1 MIKKLNFYLINLEL
15 LEFGA
20 SNMADVVDYSALNA
34 DADPA
39 LHVSFLLL
47 PEYTLSAFAN
57 AVGILRMAN
66 RLRDKTLYT
75 WSLHSLDGEPLISSS
90 GLEISLDDSLE
101 NTDHANIL
109 MVCGG
114 YSIKKYCDKRLVDG
128 LRKVAKRKIPIGG
141 ICTGSYALAFAGLL
155 DGYRCTIHWENIAS
169 FREEFPKLDISSS
182 LFVIDRDR
190 YTCSGGIS
198 SIDLMLNLI
207 ASIHGH
213 QLVQQISEQFTCDRV
228 RTEKDAQR
236 APLKY
241 LIGASQPKLVDAV
254 TLMESNIEE
263 PLTLD
268 EVAAYVGISRRQLE
282 RLFNRY
288 LHCAPSRYYLELRL
302 SRARLL
308 LLQTPIPVI
317 DVAIS
322 CGFSTAP
329 HFSKCYSDLYGKP
342 PSSERR
348 VLR

>member
-1 MIKKLNFYLINLEL
+1 MSE
-15 LEFGA
+15 
-20 SNMADVVDYSALNA
+20 VVATESVE
-34 DADPA
+34 PPVT
-39 LHVSFLLL
+39 LHVGFLLM
-47 PEYTLSAFAN
+47 PEYTLSTFAN
-57 AVGILRMAN
+57 AIGILRLAN
-66 RLRDKTLYT
+66 RLTDRALYR
-75 WSLHSLDGEPLISSS
+75 WSVYSIDGEPVVSSA
-90 GLEISLDDSLE
+90 GLEMKVDGRLDTE
-101 NTDHANIL
+101 QPMHIL
-109 MVCGG
+109 LVCGG
-114 YSIKKYCDKRLVDG
+114 YRIKNYCNKPVTDALRRL
-128 LRKVAKRKIPIGG
+128 AKNKIALGAL
-141 ICTGSYALAFAGLL
+141 CTGSYVLAAAGLL
-155 DGYRCTIHWENIAS
+155 SGYRCTIHWENIAS
-169 FREEFPKLDISSS
+169 MREEFPNLQIVSS

-213 QLVQQISEQFTCDRV
+213 QLVQQISDQFTCDRV

-236 APLKY
+236 APLQY
-241 LIGASQPKLVDAV
+241 LIGASQPRLVDAV
-254 TLMESNIEE
+254 SLMESNIEE

-268 EVAAYVGISRRQLE
+268 EVADYVGISRRQLE

-308 LLQTPIPVI
+308 LLQTSIPVI

-342 PSSERR
+342 PSNERR
-348 VLR
+348 VLS

>member
-1 MIKKLNFYLINLEL
+1 MSDL
-15 LEFGA
+15 LESAF
-20 SNMADVVDYSALNA
+20 VDAEIETS
-34 DADPA
+34 
-39 LHVSFLLL
+39 LHVGFLLL
-47 PEYTLSAFAN
+47 PEYTLSAFSN
-57 AVGILRMAN
+57 AVGMLRMAN
-66 RLRDKTLYT
+66 RLTERQLYT
-75 WSLHSLDGEPLISSS
+75 WSVHSVDGAPVISSA
-90 GLEISLDDSLE
+90 GLELNVDGSIE
-101 NTDHANIL
+101 QTEQANIF

-114 YSIKKYCDKRLVDG
+114 YSVKKYCTKTLAET
-128 LRKVAKRKIPIGG
+128 LRKIAKRKIPMGG
-141 ICTGSYALAFAGLL
+141 ICTGSYALASAGLL
-155 DGYRCTIHWENIAS
+155 DGYRCTIHWENLAS
-169 FREEFPKLDISSS
+169 LREEFPKLEISSS
-182 LFVIDRDR
+182 IFVIDRDR

-268 EVAAYVGISRRQLE
+268 EVSEYVGISRRQLE

-308 LLQTPIPVI
+308 LLQTSIPVI

-348 VLR
+348 ALT

>member
-1 MIKKLNFYLINLEL
+1 MFNSSNLNVPEA
-15 LEFGA
+15 ET
-20 SNMADVVDYSALNA
+20 
-34 DADPA
+34 A
-39 LHVSFLLL
+39 LHVSFLML
-47 PEYTLSAFAN
+47 PEYTLSAFSN
-57 AVGILRMAN
+57 AIGILRMAN
-66 RLRDKTLYT
+66 RLTDRALYT
-75 WSLHSLDGEPLISSS
+75 WSVHSLDGQSVISSA
-90 GLEISLDDSLE
+90 GLELTIDGSLADA
-101 NTDHANIL
+101 TDANIL

-114 YSIKKYCDKRLVDG
+114 YSVKKYCNKLLIDG
-128 LRKVAKRKIPIGG
+128 LRKIAKRKIPIGG
-141 ICTGSYALAFAGLL
+141 IDTGTYALAVAGLL
-155 DGYRCTIHWENIAS
+155 DGYRCTIHWENLS
-169 FREEFPKLDISSS
+169 SLREEFPRLEITSS

-213 QLVQQISEQFTCDRV
+213 QLVQEISEQFTCDRV

-241 LIGASQPKLVDAV
+241 LIGASQPRLVDAV

-268 EVAAYVGISRRQLE
+268 EVADYVGISRRQLE

-308 LLQTPIPVI
+308 LLQTSIAVI

-342 PSSERR
+342 PSAERR
-348 VLR
+348 ALR

>member
-1 MIKKLNFYLINLEL
+1 MFNSSDLNVPEA
-15 LEFGA
+15 ET
-20 SNMADVVDYSALNA
+20 
-34 DADPA
+34 A
-39 LHVSFLLL
+39 LHVSFLML
-47 PEYTLSAFAN
+47 PEYTLSAFSN
-57 AVGILRMAN
+57 AIGILRMAN
-66 RLRDKTLYT
+66 RLTDRALYT
-75 WSLHSLDGEPLISSS
+75 WSVHSLDGQSVISSA
-90 GLEISLDDSLE
+90 GLELTIDGSLADA
-101 NTDHANIL
+101 TDANIL

-114 YSIKKYCDKRLVDG
+114 YSVKKYCNKLLTDG
-128 LRKVAKRKIPIGG
+128 LRKMAKRKIPIGG
-141 ICTGSYALAFAGLL
+141 IDTGTYALAVAGLL
-155 DGYRCTIHWENIAS
+155 DGYRCTIHWENLS
-169 FREEFPKLDISSS
+169 SLREEFPRLEITSS

-207 ASIHGH
+207 ACIHGH
-213 QLVQQISEQFTCDRV
+213 QLVQEISEQFTCDRV

-241 LIGASQPKLVDAV
+241 LIGASQPRLVDAV

-268 EVAAYVGISRRQLE
+268 EVADYVGISRRQLE

-288 LHCAPSRYYLELRL
+288 LHCATSRYYLELRL

-308 LLQTPIPVI
+308 LLQTSIAVI

-342 PSSERR
+342 PSAERR
-348 VLR
+348 ALR

>member
-1 MIKKLNFYLINLEL
+1 MFNSSDLNVPEA
-15 LEFGA
+15 ET
-20 SNMADVVDYSALNA
+20 
-34 DADPA
+34 A
-39 LHVSFLLL
+39 LHVSFLML
-47 PEYTLSAFAN
+47 PEYTLSAFSN
-57 AVGILRMAN
+57 AIGILRMAN
-66 RLRDKTLYT
+66 RLTDRALYT
-75 WSLHSLDGEPLISSS
+75 WSVHSLDGQSVISSA
-90 GLEISLDDSLE
+90 GLELTITGSLADAAD
-101 NTDHANIL
+101 ANIL

-114 YSIKKYCDKRLVDG
+114 YSVKKYCNKLLTDG
-128 LRKVAKRKIPIGG
+128 LRKIAKRKIPIGG
-141 ICTGSYALAFAGLL
+141 IDTGTYALAVAGLL
-155 DGYRCTIHWENIAS
+155 DGYRCTIHWENLS
-169 FREEFPKLDISSS
+169 SLREEFPRLEITSS

-213 QLVQQISEQFTCDRV
+213 QLVQEISEQFTCDRV

-241 LIGASQPKLVDAV
+241 LIGASQPRLVDAV

-268 EVAAYVGISRRQLE
+268 EVADYVGISRRQLE

-308 LLQTPIPVI
+308 LLQTSIAVI

-342 PSSERR
+342 PSAERR
-348 VLR
+348 ALR

>member
-1 MIKKLNFYLINLEL
+1 MFNSSDLNVPEA
-15 LEFGA
+15 ET
-20 SNMADVVDYSALNA
+20 
-34 DADPA
+34 A
-39 LHVSFLLL
+39 LHVSFLML
-47 PEYTLSAFAN
+47 PEYTLSAFSN
-57 AVGILRMAN
+57 AIGILRMAN
-66 RLRDKTLYT
+66 RLTDRALYT
-75 WSLHSLDGEPLISSS
+75 WSVHSFDGQSVISSA
-90 GLEISLDDSLE
+90 GLELTIDGSLADA
-101 NTDHANIL
+101 TDANIL

-114 YSIKKYCDKRLVDG
+114 YSVKKYCNKLLTDG
-128 LRKVAKRKIPIGG
+128 LRKIAKRKIPLGG
-141 ICTGSYALAFAGLL
+141 IDTGTYALAVAGLL
-155 DGYRCTIHWENIAS
+155 DGYRCTIHWENLS
-169 FREEFPKLDISSS
+169 SLREEFPRLEITSS

-213 QLVQQISEQFTCDRV
+213 QLVQEISEQFTCDRV

-241 LIGASQPKLVDAV
+241 LIGASQPRLVDAV

-268 EVAAYVGISRRQLE
+268 EVADYVGISRRQLE

-308 LLQTPIPVI
+308 LLQTSIAVI

-329 HFSKCYSDLYGKP
+329 HFSKCCSALYGKQ
-342 PSSERR
+342 PSAERSD
-348 VLR
+348 LR

>member
-1 MIKKLNFYLINLEL
+1 MFHKSDINFPEA
-15 LEFGA
+15 ET
-20 SNMADVVDYSALNA
+20 
-34 DADPA
+34 A
-39 LHVSFLLL
+39 LHVSFLML
-47 PEYTLSAFAN
+47 PEYTLSAFSN
-57 AVGILRMAN
+57 VIGILRMAN
-66 RLRDKTLYT
+66 RLTDRALYT
-75 WSLHSLDGEPLISSS
+75 WSVHSLDGQSVISSA
-90 GLEISLDDSLE
+90 GLELTIDGSLADA
-101 NTDHANIL
+101 TDANIL

-114 YSIKKYCDKRLVDG
+114 YSVKKYCNKLLTDG
-128 LRKVAKRKIPIGG
+128 LRKIAKRKIPIGG
-141 ICTGSYALAFAGLL
+141 IDTGTYALAVAGLL
-155 DGYRCTIHWENIAS
+155 DGYRCTIHWENLS
-169 FREEFPKLDISSS
+169 SLREEFPRLEITSN

-213 QLVQQISEQFTCDRV
+213 QLVQEISEQFTCDRV

-241 LIGASQPKLVDAV
+241 LIGASQPRLVDAV

-268 EVAAYVGISRRQLE
+268 EVADYVGISRRQLE

-308 LLQTPIPVI
+308 LLQTSIAVI

-342 PSSERR
+342 PSAERR
-348 VLR
+348 ALR

>member
-1 MIKKLNFYLINLEL
+1 MSDL
-15 LEFGA
+15 LEPAFF
-20 SNMADVVDYSALNA
+20 
-34 DADPA
+34 DAEIETS
-39 LHVSFLLL
+39 LHVGFLLL
-47 PEYTLSAFAN
+47 PEYTLSAFSN

-66 RLRDKTLYT
+66 RLTERQLYT
-75 WSLHSLDGEPLISSS
+75 WSVHSVDGASVISSA
-90 GLEISLDDSLE
+90 GLELNVDGSIE
-101 NTDHANIL
+101 QTEQANIL

-114 YSIKKYCDKRLVDG
+114 YSVKTYCTKTLAET
-128 LRKVAKRKIPIGG
+128 LRKIAKRKIPMGG
-141 ICTGSYALAFAGLL
+141 ICTGSYALASAGLL
-155 DGYRCTIHWENIAS
+155 DGYRCTIHWENLAS
-169 FREEFPKLDISSS
+169 LREEFPKLEISSS
-182 LFVIDRDR
+182 IFVIDRDR

-268 EVAAYVGISRRQLE
+268 EVSEYVGISRRQLE

-308 LLQTPIPVI
+308 LLQTSIPVI

-348 VLR
+348 ALT

>member
-1 MIKKLNFYLINLEL
+1 MFNSSNLNVPEA
-15 LEFGA
+15 ET
-20 SNMADVVDYSALNA
+20 
-34 DADPA
+34 A
-39 LHVSFLLL
+39 LHVSFLML
-47 PEYTLSAFAN
+47 PEYTLSAFSN
-57 AVGILRMAN
+57 AIGILRMAN
-66 RLRDKTLYT
+66 RLTDRALYT
-75 WSLHSLDGEPLISSS
+75 WSVHSLDGQPVISSA
-90 GLEISLDDSLE
+90 GLELTITGSLADA
-101 NTDHANIL
+101 TDANIL

-114 YSIKKYCDKRLVDG
+114 YSVKKYCNKLLTDG
-128 LRKVAKRKIPIGG
+128 LRKIAKRKIPIGG
-141 ICTGSYALAFAGLL
+141 IDTGTYALAVAGLL
-155 DGYRCTIHWENIAS
+155 DGYRCTIHWENLS
-169 FREEFPKLDISSS
+169 SLREEFPRLEITSS

-213 QLVQQISEQFTCDRV
+213 QLVQEISEQFTCDRV

-241 LIGASQPKLVDAV
+241 LIGASQPRLVDAV

-268 EVAAYVGISRRQLE
+268 EVADYVGISRRQLE

-308 LLQTPIPVI
+308 LLQTSIAVI

-342 PSSERR
+342 PSAERR
-348 VLR
+348 ALR

>member
-1 MIKKLNFYLINLEL
+1 MFNSSNLNVPEA
-15 LEFGA
+15 ET
-20 SNMADVVDYSALNA
+20 
-34 DADPA
+34 A
-39 LHVSFLLL
+39 LHVSFLML
-47 PEYTLSAFAN
+47 PEYTLSAFSN
-57 AVGILRMAN
+57 AIGILRMAN
-66 RLRDKTLYT
+66 RLTDRALYT
-75 WSLHSLDGEPLISSS
+75 WSVHSLDGQSVISSA
-90 GLEISLDDSLE
+90 GLELTIDGSLADA
-101 NTDHANIL
+101 TDANIL

-114 YSIKKYCDKRLVDG
+114 YSVKKYCNKLLTDG
-128 LRKVAKRKIPIGG
+128 LRKMAKRKIPIGG
-141 ICTGSYALAFAGLL
+141 IDTGTYALAVAGLL
-155 DGYRCTIHWENIAS
+155 DGYRCTIHWENLS
-169 FREEFPKLDISSS
+169 SLREEFPRLEITSS

-213 QLVQQISEQFTCDRV
+213 QLVQEISEQFTCDRV

-241 LIGASQPKLVDAV
+241 LIGASQPRLVDAV

-268 EVAAYVGISRRQLE
+268 EVADYVGISRRQLE

-308 LLQTPIPVI
+308 LLQTSIAVI

-342 PSSERR
+342 PSAERR
-348 VLR
+348 ALR

>member
-1 MIKKLNFYLINLEL
+1 
-15 LEFGA
+15 
-20 SNMADVVDYSALNA
+20 
-34 DADPA
+34 
-39 LHVSFLLL
+39 
-47 PEYTLSAFAN
+47 
-57 AVGILRMAN
+57 
-66 RLRDKTLYT
+66 
-75 WSLHSLDGEPLISSS
+75 
-90 GLEISLDDSLE
+90 
-101 NTDHANIL
+101 
-109 MVCGG
+109 
-114 YSIKKYCDKRLVDG
+114 
-128 LRKVAKRKIPIGG
+128 
-141 ICTGSYALAFAGLL
+141 
-155 DGYRCTIHWENIAS
+155 
-169 FREEFPKLDISSS
+169 
-182 LFVIDRDR
+182 
-190 YTCSGGIS
+190 
-198 SIDLMLNLI
+198 MLNLV

-241 LIGASQPKLVDAV
+241 LIGASQPRLVEAV
-254 TLMESNIEE
+254 TLMETNIEE

-268 EVAAYVGISRRQLE
+268 EIAAYVGISRRQLE

-308 LLQTPIPVI
+308 LLQTSIPVI

-348 VLR
+348 ALV

>member
-1 MIKKLNFYLINLEL
+1 MPGDIEAIEAI
-15 LEFGA
+15 EVEA
-20 SNMADVVDYSALNA
+20 VT
-34 DADPA
+34 
-39 LHVSFLLL
+39 LHIGFVML
-47 PEYTLSAFAN
+47 PEYTLSTFSN

-66 RLRDKTLYT
+66 RLSGKELYH
-75 WSLHSLDGEPLISSS
+75 WSLHSVGGQSVVSSAGLELALDG
-90 GLEISLDDSLE
+90 GLDAASEADIML
-101 NTDHANIL
+101 
-109 MVCGG
+109 VCGG
-114 YSIKKYCDKRLVDG
+114 YSVKSHCDKPLLDG
-128 LRKVAKRKIPIGG
+128 LRKMAKRKIPMGG
-141 ICTGSYALAFAGLL
+141 ICTGSYALAAAGLL
-155 DGYRCTIHWENIAS
+155 DGYRCTIHWENLAS
-169 FREEFPKLDISSS
+169 LREEFPKLEISSS

-198 SIDLMLNLI
+198 SIDLMLNLV

-241 LIGASQPKLVDAV
+241 LIGASQPRLVEAV
-254 TLMESNIEE
+254 TLMENNIEE

-268 EVAAYVGISRRQLE
+268 EISDFVGISRRQLE

-302 SRARLL
+302 YRARLL
-308 LLQTPIPVI
+308 LLQTSIPVI

-329 HFSKCYSDLYGKP
+329 HFSKCYSDLYSKP

-348 VLR
+348 ALI

>member
-1 MIKKLNFYLINLEL
+1 MPGDIEAIEV
-15 LEFGA
+15 EA
-20 SNMADVVDYSALNA
+20 VT
-34 DADPA
+34 
-39 LHVSFLLL
+39 LHIGFVML
-47 PEYTLSAFAN
+47 PEYTLSTFSN

-66 RLRDKTLYT
+66 RLSGKELYH
-75 WSLHSLDGEPLISSS
+75 WSLHSVGGQSVVSSAGLELALDG
-90 GLEISLDDSLE
+90 GLDAASEADIML
-101 NTDHANIL
+101 
-109 MVCGG
+109 VCGG
-114 YSIKKYCDKRLVDG
+114 YSVKSHCDKPLLDG
-128 LRKVAKRKIPIGG
+128 LRKMAKRKIPMGG
-141 ICTGSYALAFAGLL
+141 ICTGSYALAAAGLL
-155 DGYRCTIHWENIAS
+155 DGYRCTIHWENLAS
-169 FREEFPKLDISSS
+169 LREEFPKLEISSS

-198 SIDLMLNLI
+198 SIDLMLNLV

-241 LIGASQPKLVDAV
+241 LIGASQPRLVEAV
-254 TLMESNIEE
+254 TLMENNIEE

-268 EVAAYVGISRRQLE
+268 EISDFVGISRRQLE

-302 SRARLL
+302 YRARLL
-308 LLQTPIPVI
+308 LLQTSIPVI

-329 HFSKCYSDLYGKP
+329 HFSKCYSDLYSKP

-348 VLR
+348 ALI

>member
-1 MIKKLNFYLINLEL
+1 MSDL
-15 LEFGA
+15 LEPAF
-20 SNMADVVDYSALNA
+20 VDAEIETS
-34 DADPA
+34 
-39 LHVSFLLL
+39 LHVGFLLL
-47 PEYTLSAFAN
+47 PEYTLSAFSN
-57 AVGILRMAN
+57 AVGMLRMAN
-66 RLRDKTLYT
+66 RLTERQLYT
-75 WSLHSLDGEPLISSS
+75 WSVHSVDGAPVISSA
-90 GLEISLDDSLE
+90 GLELNVDGSIE
-101 NTDHANIL
+101 QTEQANIF

-114 YSIKKYCDKRLVDG
+114 YSVKKYCTKTLAET
-128 LRKVAKRKIPIGG
+128 LRKIAKRKIPMGG
-141 ICTGSYALAFAGLL
+141 ICTGSYALAAAGLL
-155 DGYRCTIHWENIAS
+155 DGYRCTIHWENLAS
-169 FREEFPKLDISSS
+169 LREEFPKLEISSS
-182 LFVIDRDR
+182 IFVIDRDR

-268 EVAAYVGISRRQLE
+268 EVSEYVGISRRQLE

-308 LLQTPIPVI
+308 LLQTSIPVI

-348 VLR
+348 ALT

>member
-1 MIKKLNFYLINLEL
+1 MFHTSDLNVPEA
-15 LEFGA
+15 ET
-20 SNMADVVDYSALNA
+20 
-34 DADPA
+34 A
-39 LHVSFLLL
+39 LHVSFLML
-47 PEYTLSAFAN
+47 PEYTLSAFSN
-57 AVGILRMAN
+57 AIGILRMAN
-66 RLRDKTLYT
+66 RLTERVLYT
-75 WSLHSLDGEPLISSS
+75 WSVHSLDGQPVVSSA
-90 GLEISLDDSLE
+90 GLELALDGSLADA
-101 NTDHANIL
+101 TDANIL
-109 MVCGG
+109 LVCGG
-114 YSIKKYCDKRLVDG
+114 YSVKKYCNKILTDG
-128 LRKVAKRKIPIGG
+128 LRNIAKKKIPIGG
-141 ICTGSYALAFAGLL
+141 IDTGTYALAVAGLL
-155 DGYRCTIHWENIAS
+155 DGYRCTIHWENLS
-169 FREEFPKLDISSS
+169 SLREEFPRLEITSS

-213 QLVQQISEQFTCDRV
+213 QLVQEISEQFSCDRV

-241 LIGASQPKLVDAV
+241 LIGASQPRLVDAV

-268 EVAAYVGISRRQLE
+268 EVANYVGISRRQLE

-308 LLQTPIPVI
+308 LLQTSIAVI

-342 PSSERR
+342 PSAERR
-348 VLR
+348 ALR

>member
-1 MIKKLNFYLINLEL
+1 MFNSSDLNVPEA
-15 LEFGA
+15 ET
-20 SNMADVVDYSALNA
+20 
-34 DADPA
+34 A
-39 LHVSFLLL
+39 LHVSFLML
-47 PEYTLSAFAN
+47 PEYTLSAFSN
-57 AVGILRMAN
+57 AIGILRMAN
-66 RLRDKTLYT
+66 RLTDRALYT
-75 WSLHSLDGEPLISSS
+75 WSVHSLDGQSVISSA
-90 GLEISLDDSLE
+90 GLELTIDGSLADA
-101 NTDHANIL
+101 TDANIL

-114 YSIKKYCDKRLVDG
+114 YSVKKYCNKLLTDG
-128 LRKVAKRKIPIGG
+128 LRKIAKRKIPIGG
-141 ICTGSYALAFAGLL
+141 IDTGTYALAVAGLL
-155 DGYRCTIHWENIAS
+155 DGYRCTIHWENLS
-169 FREEFPKLDISSS
+169 SLREEFPRLEITSS

-213 QLVQQISEQFTCDRV
+213 QLVQEISEQFTCDRV

-241 LIGASQPKLVDAV
+241 LIGASQPRLVDAV

-268 EVAAYVGISRRQLE
+268 EVADYVGISRRQLE

-308 LLQTPIPVI
+308 LLQTSIAVI

-342 PSSERR
+342 PSAERR
-348 VLR
+348 ALR

>member
-1 MIKKLNFYLINLEL
+1 MFNSSNLNVPEA
-15 LEFGA
+15 ET
-20 SNMADVVDYSALNA
+20 
-34 DADPA
+34 A
-39 LHVSFLLL
+39 LHVSFLML
-47 PEYTLSAFAN
+47 PEYTLSAFSN
-57 AVGILRMAN
+57 AIGILRLAN
-66 RLRDKTLYT
+66 RLTDRALYT
-75 WSLHSLDGEPLISSS
+75 WSVHSLDGQSVISSA
-90 GLEISLDDSLE
+90 GLELTIDGSLADA
-101 NTDHANIL
+101 TDANIL

-114 YSIKKYCDKRLVDG
+114 YSVKKYCNKLLTDG
-128 LRKVAKRKIPIGG
+128 LRKMAKRKIPIGG
-141 ICTGSYALAFAGLL
+141 IDTGTYALAVAGLL
-155 DGYRCTIHWENIAS
+155 DGYRCTIHWENLS
-169 FREEFPKLDISSS
+169 SLREEFPRLEITSS

-213 QLVQQISEQFTCDRV
+213 QLVQEISEQFTCDRV

-241 LIGASQPKLVDAV
+241 LIGASQPRLVDAV

-268 EVAAYVGISRRQLE
+268 EVADYVGISRRQLE

-308 LLQTPIPVI
+308 LLQTSIAVI

-342 PSSERR
+342 PSAERR
-348 VLR
+348 ALR

>member
-1 MIKKLNFYLINLEL
+1 M
-15 LEFGA
+15 
-20 SNMADVVDYSALNA
+20 
-34 DADPA
+34 
-39 LHVSFLLL
+39 L
-47 PEYTLSAFAN
+47 PEYTLSAFSN
-57 AVGILRMAN
+57 AIGILRMAN
-66 RLRDKTLYT
+66 RLTDRALYT
-75 WSLHSLDGEPLISSS
+75 WSVHSLDGQSVISSA
-90 GLEISLDDSLE
+90 GLELTIDGSLADA
-101 NTDHANIL
+101 TDANIL

-114 YSIKKYCDKRLVDG
+114 YSVKKYCNKLLTDG
-128 LRKVAKRKIPIGG
+128 LRKIAKRKIPIGG
-141 ICTGSYALAFAGLL
+141 IDTGTYALAVAGLL
-155 DGYRCTIHWENIAS
+155 DGYRCTIHWENLS
-169 FREEFPKLDISSS
+169 SLREEFPRLEITSS

-213 QLVQQISEQFTCDRV
+213 QLVQEISEQFTCDRV

-241 LIGASQPKLVDAV
+241 LIGASQPRLVDAV

-268 EVAAYVGISRRQLE
+268 EVADYVGISRRQLE

-308 LLQTPIPVI
+308 LLQTSIAVI

-342 PSSERR
+342 PSAERR
-348 VLR
+348 ALR

>member
-1 MIKKLNFYLINLEL
+1 LTGVLIMFNSSNLNVPEA
-15 LEFGA
+15 ET
-20 SNMADVVDYSALNA
+20 
-34 DADPA
+34 A
-39 LHVSFLLL
+39 LHVSFLML
-47 PEYTLSAFAN
+47 PEYTLSAFSN
-57 AVGILRMAN
+57 AIGILRMAN
-66 RLRDKTLYT
+66 RLTDRALYT
-75 WSLHSLDGEPLISSS
+75 WSVHSLDGQSVISSA
-90 GLEISLDDSLE
+90 GLELTIDGSLADA
-101 NTDHANIL
+101 TDANIL

-114 YSIKKYCDKRLVDG
+114 YSVKKYCNKLLTDG
-128 LRKVAKRKIPIGG
+128 LRKIAKRKTPIGG
-141 ICTGSYALAFAGLL
+141 IDTGTYALAVAGLL
-155 DGYRCTIHWENIAS
+155 DGYRCTIHWENLS
-169 FREEFPKLDISSS
+169 SLREEFPRLEITSS

-213 QLVQQISEQFTCDRV
+213 QLVQEISEQFTCDRV

-241 LIGASQPKLVDAV
+241 LIGASQPRLVDAV

-268 EVAAYVGISRRQLE
+268 EVADYVGISRRQLE

-308 LLQTPIPVI
+308 LLQTSIAVI

-342 PSSERR
+342 PSAERR
-348 VLR
+348 ALR

>member
-1 MIKKLNFYLINLEL
+1 VDGASVISSAGLEL
-15 LEFGA
+15 
-20 SNMADVVDYSALNA
+20 NVDGSI
-34 DADPA
+34 
-39 LHVSFLLL
+39 
-47 PEYTLSAFAN
+47 EQT
-57 AVGILRMAN
+57 
-66 RLRDKTLYT
+66 
-75 WSLHSLDGEPLISSS
+75 EQ
-90 GLEISLDDSLE
+90 
-101 NTDHANIL
+101 ANIF

-114 YSIKKYCDKRLVDG
+114 YSVKKYCTKTLAET
-128 LRKVAKRKIPIGG
+128 LRKIAKRKIPMGG
-141 ICTGSYALAFAGLL
+141 ICTGSYALAAAGLL
-155 DGYRCTIHWENIAS
+155 DGYRCTIHWENLAS
-169 FREEFPKLDISSS
+169 LREEFPKLEISSS
-182 LFVIDRDR
+182 IFVIDRDR

-268 EVAAYVGISRRQLE
+268 EVSEYVGISRRQLE

-308 LLQTPIPVI
+308 LLQTSIPVI

-348 VLR
+348 ALT

>member
-1 MIKKLNFYLINLEL
+1 MFNSSNLNVPEA
-15 LEFGA
+15 ET
-20 SNMADVVDYSALNA
+20 
-34 DADPA
+34 A
-39 LHVSFLLL
+39 LHVSFLML
-47 PEYTLSAFAN
+47 PEYTLSAFSN
-57 AVGILRMAN
+57 AIGILRMAN
-66 RLRDKTLYT
+66 RLTDRALYT
-75 WSLHSLDGEPLISSS
+75 WSVHSFDGQSVISSA
-90 GLEISLDDSLE
+90 GLELTIDGSLADA
-101 NTDHANIL
+101 TDANIL

-114 YSIKKYCDKRLVDG
+114 YSVKKYCNKLLTDG
-128 LRKVAKRKIPIGG
+128 LRKIAKRKIPIGG
-141 ICTGSYALAFAGLL
+141 IDTGTYALAVAGLL
-155 DGYRCTIHWENIAS
+155 DGYRCTIHWENLS
-169 FREEFPKLDISSS
+169 SLREEFPRLEITSS

-213 QLVQQISEQFTCDRV
+213 QLVQEISEQFTCDRV

-241 LIGASQPKLVDAV
+241 LIGASQPRLVDAV

-268 EVAAYVGISRRQLE
+268 EVADYVGISRRQLE

-308 LLQTPIPVI
+308 LLQTSIAVI

-342 PSSERR
+342 PSAERR
-348 VLR
+348 ALR

>member
-1 MIKKLNFYLINLEL
+1 MFNSSDLNVPEV
-15 LEFGA
+15 ET
-20 SNMADVVDYSALNA
+20 
-34 DADPA
+34 A
-39 LHVSFLLL
+39 LHVSFLML
-47 PEYTLSAFAN
+47 PEYTLSAFSN
-57 AVGILRMAN
+57 AIGILRMAN
-66 RLRDKTLYT
+66 RLTDRALYT
-75 WSLHSLDGEPLISSS
+75 WSVHSLDGQPVISSA
-90 GLEISLDDSLE
+90 GLELTIDGSLADA
-101 NTDHANIL
+101 TDANIL

-114 YSIKKYCDKRLVDG
+114 YSVKKYCNKLLTDG
-128 LRKVAKRKIPIGG
+128 LRKIAKRKIPIGG
-141 ICTGSYALAFAGLL
+141 IDTGTYALAVAGLL
-155 DGYRCTIHWENIAS
+155 DGYRCTIHWENLS
-169 FREEFPKLDISSS
+169 SLREEFPRLEITSS

-213 QLVQQISEQFTCDRV
+213 QLVQEISEQFTCDRV

-241 LIGASQPKLVDAV
+241 LIGASQPRLVDAV

-268 EVAAYVGISRRQLE
+268 EVADYVGISRRQLE

-308 LLQTPIPVI
+308 LLQTSIAVI

-342 PSSERR
+342 PSAERR
-348 VLR
+348 ALR

>member
-1 MIKKLNFYLINLEL
+1 MFNSSNLNVPEA
-15 LEFGA
+15 ET
-20 SNMADVVDYSALNA
+20 
-34 DADPA
+34 A
-39 LHVSFLLL
+39 LHVSFLML
-47 PEYTLSAFAN
+47 PEYTLSAFSN
-57 AVGILRMAN
+57 AIGILRMSN
-66 RLRDKTLYT
+66 RLTDRALYT
-75 WSLHSLDGEPLISSS
+75 WSVHSLDGQSVISSA
-90 GLEISLDDSLE
+90 GLELTIDGSLADA
-101 NTDHANIL
+101 TDANIL

-114 YSIKKYCDKRLVDG
+114 YSVKKYCNKLLTDG
-128 LRKVAKRKIPIGG
+128 LRKIAKRKIPIGG
-141 ICTGSYALAFAGLL
+141 IDTGTYALAVAGLL
-155 DGYRCTIHWENIAS
+155 DGYRCTIHWENLS
-169 FREEFPKLDISSS
+169 SLREEFPRLEITSS

-213 QLVQQISEQFTCDRV
+213 QLVQEISEQFTCDRV

-241 LIGASQPKLVDAV
+241 LIGASQPRLVDAV

-268 EVAAYVGISRRQLE
+268 EVADYVGISRRQLE

-308 LLQTPIPVI
+308 LLQTSIAVI

-342 PSSERR
+342 PSAERR
-348 VLR
+348 ALR

>member
-1 MIKKLNFYLINLEL
+1 MPDDIEAIEV
-15 LEFGA
+15 EA
-20 SNMADVVDYSALNA
+20 VT
-34 DADPA
+34 
-39 LHVSFLLL
+39 LHVGFVML
-47 PEYTLSAFAN
+47 PEYTLSTFSN

-66 RLRDKTLYT
+66 RLSGKELYH
-75 WSLHSLDGEPLISSS
+75 WSLHSVGGQSVVSSAGLELALDG
-90 GLEISLDDSLE
+90 GLDAASEADIML
-101 NTDHANIL
+101 
-109 MVCGG
+109 VCGG
-114 YSIKKYCDKRLVDG
+114 YSVKSHCDKPLLDG
-128 LRKVAKRKIPIGG
+128 LRKMAKRKIPMGG
-141 ICTGSYALAFAGLL
+141 ICTGSYALAAAGLL
-155 DGYRCTIHWENIAS
+155 DGYRCTIHWENLAS
-169 FREEFPKLDISSS
+169 LREEFPKLEISSS

-198 SIDLMLNLI
+198 SIDLMLNLV

-241 LIGASQPKLVDAV
+241 LIGASQPRLVEAV
-254 TLMESNIEE
+254 TLMENNIEE

-268 EVAAYVGISRRQLE
+268 EISNFVGISRRQLE

-302 SRARLL
+302 YRARLL
-308 LLQTPIPVI
+308 LLQTSIPVI

-329 HFSKCYSDLYGKP
+329 HFSKCYSDLYSKP

-348 VLR
+348 ALI

>member
-1 MIKKLNFYLINLEL
+1 MSDSI
-15 LEFGA
+15 
-20 SNMADVVDYSALNA
+20 DLNA
-34 DADPA
+34 TEAETA
-39 LHVSFLLL
+39 LHVCFLML
-47 PEYTLSAFAN
+47 PEYTLSAFSN

-66 RLRDKTLYT
+66 RLTDRELYT
-75 WSLHSLDGEPLISSS
+75 WSVCSLDGQPLISSA
-90 GLEISLDDSLE
+90 GLELTIDSSLE
-101 NTDHANIL
+101 DAVDANIM

-114 YSIKKYCDKRLVDG
+114 YRVKKYCDKALTDG
-128 LRKVAKRKIPIGG
+128 LRKVARRKIPIGG
-141 ICTGSYALAFAGLL
+141 IDTGTYALAVAGLL
-155 DGYRCTIHWENIAS
+155 DGYRCTIHWENLS
-169 FREEFPKLDISSS
+169 SLREEFPRLEITSS

-213 QLVQQISEQFTCDRV
+213 QLVQEISEQFTCDRV

-241 LIGASQPKLVDAV
+241 LIGASQPRLVDAV

-263 PLTLD
+263 PMTLD
-268 EVAAYVGISRRQLE
+268 EVANYVGISRRQLE

-308 LLQTPIPVI
+308 LLQTSIAVI

-342 PSSERR
+342 PSAERR
-348 VLR
+348 ALR